1 MQKWYPYVHTPPRCF
16 PGNDGKDTS
25 KYERSRSGSGI
36 YKLHALS
43 QKMRCRQEHKLRIL
57 QGEKQDKDRKSR
69 LAYVGR
75 TMYFGDQRFGS
86 SFFTGCN
93 MGCVFCQNK
102 NISRGGTGKE
112 ITVDRLEEIFYEL
125 KEQGANNINLV
136 SADIYIPSVR
146 IAIEGVKRNGFD
158 LPFILNTSG
167 YINAKS
173 IEGLEGLIDIYLPD
187 MKYIR
192 GSDALRYS
200 NASDYP
206 EMCKMAID
214 EMVRQQPECV
224 FKETNEGKM
233 LKRGVVVRHLLMPG
247 MLIQAKMI
255 IKYLHERYTDRILIS
270 LMNQYVPNG
279 ELETYPEINRRV
291 SENEYR
297 SLIRYAQS
305 IGVTEGYIQ
314 DKASA
319 DEAFI
324 PEFDLTGVDSRQ
336 EKL

>member
-1 MQKWYPYVHTPPRCF
+1 MMAKIHLNTNAAGPGQEYTNCMLCPRKC
-16 PGNDGKDTS
+16 GVDRSISCG
-25 KYERSRSGSGI
+25 YCRERNRIRIARAGLHMWEEPCISGISGSG
-36 YKLHALS
+36 A
-43 QKMRCRQEHKLRIL
+43 
-57 QGEKQDKDRKSR
+57 
-69 LAYVGR
+69 V
-75 TMYFGDQRFGS
+75 
-86 SFFTGCN
+86 FFTGCN

-324 PEFDLTGVDSRQ
+324 PEFDLTGVDSKQ